1 MSEQPTTQ
9 TPADANGFFINNGAF
24 TGNFTTPEGDKYDI
38 RKLEAREVTRFD
50 TGETVTLWGGY
61 AAARD
66 LGLSAADA
74 QMQTR
79 FRKDGKRPADLF
91 TPEAK
96 DIPLYITLRHN
107 PGKGFTHIGSFW
119 NAKGRYTILARDLG
133 GTAGLRF
140 GGHVLA
146 WKSKE
151 ALEAERAAKAD
162 VAPPLDGPGPD
173 GDAARANAGKRPR
186 KGSAPQAAN
195 D

>member
-1 MSEQPTTQ
+1 MSEQHTTEVQ
-9 TPADANGFFINNGAF
+9 PDANGFFINNGAF
-24 TGNFTTPEGDKYDI
+24 SGNFITPEGDKYDI
-38 RKLEAREVTRFD
+38 RKLEAREVTRSD

-66 LGLSAADA
+66 LALSAADS
-74 QMQTR
+74 QLQTR

-91 TPEAK
+91 VPEAK

-107 PGKGFTHIGSFW
+107 PGKGYTHIGSFW

-133 GTAGLRF
+133 GKAGLRF

-146 WKSKE
+146 WKSKD
-151 ALEAERAAKAD
+151 ALEAERAVKVDGAA
-162 VAPPLDGPGPD
+162 PLDSPAPD
-173 GDAARANAGKRPR
+173 GAAARSRPR
-186 KGSAPQAAN
+186 KGKAPEAHN